1 MENTEKKKQNTEKV
15 IFGTVA
21 LCTLILLLF
30 DVYPCAGNI
39 SQGIR
44 VIMYLVLDFS
54 IALFIMEG
62 VARFF
67 LSWKRVEEHKDNEG
81 KMYKALKSFFKSLD
95 KVSYCDIAIFVV
107 VVVSFFFNEIELYG
121 LRVATLFVKTFFSD
135 KQHNFV
141 DVNEFKKYFRL
152 DGERDPDGNKADDR
166 NRFLRYLVY
175 FNLAFFILMA
185 FEHIRDSQ
193 SIIAVW
199 FIATFFSAFSA
210 LFYLWDLVLR
220 INDKKEKYTDKFLT
234 KFGRFLLASKL
245 NIADTIL
252 TMIALLSV
260 FDILINL
267 TSVILNSTAIGKII
281 ENSVFLT
288 EASSEYTRIAL
299 IIRPFAQLR
308 IFSTIPKMKEIT
320 RTIVNSFLKILPA
333 FFYFAALFIIYAAV
347 GHMLFK
353 DAGCYFKSFGI
364 AIRSLFRIM
373 TFESWGVL
381 MDDTIGSGK
390 ADEIVVNLYYYSFI
404 IFVSYI
410 MWSVVQ
416 GLIVSSVQDTETKQ
430 AEAQKEPLTKEQ
442 LLAKL
447 DALNTQM
454 QKIGKE
460 IEEIKEAVGKEED
473 DKTMI
478 NYYY

>member
-1 MENTEKKKQNTEKV
+1 MEKTEGIKHNITNTIERV
-15 IFGTVA
+15 IFGSAA
-21 LCTLILLLF
+21 LCTLILLVF
-30 DVYPCAGNI
+30 DVYPCAENI
-39 SQGIR
+39 PQGIR
-44 VIMYLVLDFS
+44 VLLYIVLDFS
-54 IALFIMEG
+54 IALFCLEG

-81 KMYKALKSFFKSLD
+81 KLHRTLQNFLASLD
-95 KVSYCDIAIFVV
+95 KVSYCDIAVFVV

-121 LRVATLFVKTFFSD
+121 LRVVTLCVKTFFAD
-135 KQHNFV
+135 EHRFFV
-141 DVNEFKKYFRL
+141 DVNEFKMYFGL
-152 DGERDPDGNKADDR
+152 DGDNDNDNNKADDR

-210 LFYLWDLVLR
+210 LFYLWDLALR
-220 INDKKEKYTDKFLT
+220 INDKKKKDTDKFWT
-234 KFGRFLLASKL
+234 KFGRFLLSSKL

-430 AEAQKEPLTKEQ
+430 AEADKNKNQQPVTKQQ

-454 QKIGKE
+454 EKIGKE
-460 IEEIKEAVGKEED
+460 IEEIKEAVGKE
-473 DKTMI
+473 K
-478 NYYY
+478 